1 MFAGNAEQPWSLP
14 VSERKLK
21 MSVHK
26 RKKILVTGAG
36 GFIGSHLAEA
46 LTKAGHKVRAFIRY
60 NSRNSWGWLEDSQ
73 YKDDI
78 EIFCGDIRNFDCVK
92 AALKDIDIIFHLAA
106 LIGIPYSYSSPDSY
120 VDTNIRGTLNV
131 LQAARELKIERL
143 ISTSTSE
150 IYGTAQKVP
159 INEEHPINP
168 QSPYAAS
175 KSAADVM
182 AISFYRSFNL
192 PVVVVR
198 PFNTYGPRQ
207 SNRAII
213 PTIITQLL
221 NNKDTVRIG
230 SLFPTRDFTYVK
242 DIVEGFVKAAENK
255 DAIGEVINLG
265 SNSEISIKELIRM
278 ISDIIG
284 IDPKIIVEDKRKR
297 PVVSEVGRLRADNTK
312 AQKLLGWRPKY
323 SLHEGLKETID
334 WFKSHK
340 NMYKA
345 NIYNV

>member
-1 MFAGNAEQPWSLP
+1 
-14 VSERKLK
+14 
-21 MSVHK
+21 MSICK
-26 RKKILVTGAG
+26 SKKILVTGAG

-46 LTKAGHKVRAFIRY
+46 LIKVGYKVRAFIRY
-60 NSRNSWGWLEDSQ
+60 NSRNSWGWLEDSK
-73 YKDDI
+73 YKKDI

-92 AALKDIDIIFHLAA
+92 ASLKDVDTIFHLAA
-106 LIGIPYSYSSPDSY
+106 LIGIPYSYSTPESY

-131 LQAARELKIERL
+131 LQVARELKIKKF
-143 ISTSTSE
+143 IHTSTSE
-150 IYGTAQKVP
+150 IYGTAQKIP
-159 INEEHPINP
+159 ISEDHPINP

-221 NNKDTVRIG
+221 ANKGVIRIG
-230 SLFPTRDFTYVK
+230 SLFPTRDFTYVN
-242 DIVEGFVKAAENK
+242 DIVEGFMKAAESK

-265 SNSEISIKELIRM
+265 SNSEISIKELVRM

-284 IDPKIIVEDKRKR
+284 IDPKIIVEDRRKR
-297 PVVSEVGRLRADNTK
+297 PAVSEVRRLRADNAK
-312 AQKLLGWRPKY
+312 AQKLLGWRLEY
-323 SLHEGLKETID
+323 SLYEGLKETID
-334 WFKSHK
+334 WFRSHE
-340 NMYKA
+340 NMYKV